1 MPLSL
6 SLCLVVDDVNTT
18 RVFFCAFPPTGQWKP
33 ITFEFLFF
41 LWRTAELG
49 SIFSVQILIAVT
61 CSTSFFRHP
70 LHLNDDSENCS
81 CLFPKIKMTLFTSKT
96 VRLPRGSTVILKN
109 MVGYMAVLAMIKLLV
124 QQKLGHSHY
133 QKLDLSNKT
142 TSLLLSIERL
152 ILLVDKSGYLEFLW

>member
-1 MPLSL
+1 ML
-6 SLCLVVDDVNTT
+6 
-18 RVFFCAFPPTGQWKP
+18 
-33 ITFEFLFF
+33 
-41 LWRTAELG
+41 LG
-49 SIFSVQILIAVT
+49 SFSAHSQRRVSGSQLHSSFCSFCGELPSSGAIFSVQNSC

-142 TSLLLSIERL
+142 TSLLLSIERF
-152 ILLVDKSGYLEFLW
+152 ILLDKSGYLEFLW